1 MISDVEAAEAC
12 FGRRK
17 EDKSRRESS
26 MKKKVTF
33 KQIVA
38 VAGLLLIVGMY
49 VASFVFA
56 LTARPGAEGMFMA
69 SLVATVIIPIVLY
82 IFIAL
87 DKIARRNAPE
97 GMSLKELRQYN
108 KRIKNGED
116 PEKVA
121 KEIEEKYGIE
131 ETDEDNDPNEGVGDA
146 EDSDEESEEE

>member
-1 MISDVEAAEAC
+1 
-12 FGRRK
+12 
-17 EDKSRRESS
+17 
-26 MKKKVTF
+26 MKKKITF

-38 VAGLLLIVGMY
+38 VVGLLLIVGMY
-49 VASFVFA
+49 VASFLFA
-56 LTARPGAEGMFMA
+56 LTAKPGAEGMFMA

-82 IFIAL
+82 IFIVL
-87 DKIARRNAPE
+87 DKIARKNAPE

-131 ETDEDNDPNEGVGDA
+131 EEEVAEADETFDSL
-146 EDSDEESEEE
+146 EDSEEESDVEE

>member
-1 MISDVEAAEAC
+1 
-12 FGRRK
+12 
-17 EDKSRRESS
+17 
-26 MKKKVTF
+26 MKKKVTV

-38 VAGLLLIVGMY
+38 IIGLLLIVGMY

-56 LTARPGAEGMFMA
+56 LTAKPGAEGMFMA

-82 IFIAL
+82 IFIVL
-87 DKIARRNAPE
+87 DKIARKNAPE

-131 ETDEDNDPNEGVGDA
+131 EADEYDELEEGVEA
-146 EDSDEESEEE
+146 TEDSDEESEEE

>member
-1 MISDVEAAEAC
+1 
-12 FGRRK
+12 
-17 EDKSRRESS
+17 
-26 MKKKVTF
+26 MKKKITF

-38 VAGLLLIVGMY
+38 VVGLLLIVGMY

-56 LTARPGAEGMFMA
+56 LMAKPGAEGMFMA
-69 SLVATVIIPIVLY
+69 SLVATVIVPIVLY

-87 DKIARRNAPE
+87 DKWAKKNAPE

-121 KEIEEKYGIE
+121 KEIEKKYGIE
-131 ETDEDNDPNEGVGDA
+131 EDEVA
-146 EDSDEESEEE
+146 EADETFDSLEDSEEESDVEE

>member
-1 MISDVEAAEAC
+1 MNSVGECALLRRRSDSMK
-12 FGRRK
+12 RRVQ
-17 EDKSRRESS
+17 S

-33 KQIVA
+33 KQIFA
-38 VAGLLLIVGMY
+38 AIGLLLLVGMY
-49 VASFVFA
+49 VASIVFA
-56 LTARPGAEGMFMA
+56 CLAKPGAEGMFMA
-69 SLVATVIIPIVLY
+69 SVVATVIIPIVLY

-87 DKIARRNAPE
+87 DKWVKQNAPE

-131 ETDEDNDPNEGVGDA
+131 EADEDNDAEDDVEA
-146 EDSDEESEEE
+146 VEDSDEKSEED

>member
-1 MISDVEAAEAC
+1 
-12 FGRRK
+12 
-17 EDKSRRESS
+17 

-33 KQIVA
+33 KQILAA
-38 VAGLLLIVGMY
+38 VGLLLLLGMY
-49 VASFVFA
+49 VVSIVFA
-56 LTARPGAEGMFMA
+56 CLAKPGAEGLFMA

-82 IFIAL
+82 IFIVL
-87 DKIARRNAPE
+87 DKIARKNAPE

-131 ETDEDNDPNEGVGDA
+131 EADEVTDSTEDATEENEV
-146 EDSDEESEEE
+146 E

>member
-1 MISDVEAAEAC
+1 
-12 FGRRK
+12 
-17 EDKSRRESS
+17 

>member
-1 MISDVEAAEAC
+1 
-12 FGRRK
+12 
-17 EDKSRRESS
+17 

-38 VAGLLLIVGMY
+38 VIGLLLLVGMY
-49 VASFVFA
+49 AVSIVFA
-56 LTARPGAEGMFMA
+56 CLAKPGAEGMFMA

-82 IFIAL
+82 IFIVL
-87 DKIARRNAPE
+87 DKMARKNAPE

-121 KEIEEKYGIE
+121 KEIEEKYGVE
-131 ETDEDNDPNEGVGDA
+131 EDVA
-146 EDSDEESEEE
+146 EDETVSSVEVSEEESDVEE

>member
-1 MISDVEAAEAC
+1 
-12 FGRRK
+12 
-17 EDKSRRESS
+17 

-38 VAGLLLIVGMY
+38 VVGLLLIVGMY

-56 LTARPGAEGMFMA
+56 LTAKPGAEGMFMA
-69 SLVATVIIPIVLY
+69 SLVATVIVPIVLY
-82 IFIAL
+82 IFIVL
-87 DKIARRNAPE
+87 DKIARKNAPE

-131 ETDEDNDPNEGVGDA
+131 EA
-146 EDSDEESEEE
+146 E

>member
-1 MISDVEAAEAC
+1 
-12 FGRRK
+12 
-17 EDKSRRESS
+17 

-33 KQIVA
+33 KQILA
-38 VAGLLLIVGMY
+38 VVGLLLIVGMY

-56 LTARPGAEGMFMA
+56 LTAKPGAEGMFMA

-87 DKIARRNAPE
+87 DKVARRNAPE
-97 GMSLKELRQYN
+97 GMSLRELRAYN
-108 KRIKNGED
+108 KRIRNGED

-131 ETDEDNDPNEGVGDA
+131 EADEDDELEEGVEA
-146 EDSDEESEEE
+146 TEDSDEEE

>member
-1 MISDVEAAEAC
+1 
-12 FGRRK
+12 
-17 EDKSRRESS
+17 

-33 KQIVA
+33 KQILA
-38 VAGLLLIVGMY
+38 VIGLLLIVGMY

-56 LTARPGAEGMFMA
+56 LTAKPGAEGMFMA
-69 SLVATVIIPIVLY
+69 SLVATVIVPIVLY

-87 DKIARRNAPE
+87 DKWAKRNAPE
-97 GMSLKELRQYN
+97 GISYKEMRAYN

-116 PEKVA
+116 PQKVA

-131 ETDEDNDPNEGVGDA
+131 EADEDDDAEEGVEDA

>member
-1 MISDVEAAEAC
+1 
-12 FGRRK
+12 
-17 EDKSRRESS
+17 
-26 MKKKVTF
+26 MKQKITF

-38 VAGLLLIVGMY
+38 IIGLLLVVGMY

-56 LTARPGAEGMFMA
+56 LLAKPGAEGMFMA

-87 DKIARRNAPE
+87 DKLARRNVPE
-97 GMSLKELRQYN
+97 GVSLKELRQYN

-131 ETDEDNDPNEGVGDA
+131 EADDA
-146 EDSDEESEEE
+146 EDDIEVAEDSEEESEEE

>member
-1 MISDVEAAEAC
+1 
-12 FGRRK
+12 
-17 EDKSRRESS
+17 
-26 MKKKVTF
+26 MKKKVTL

-38 VAGLLLIVGMY
+38 VVGLLLIVGMY

-56 LTARPGAEGMFMA
+56 LTAKPGAEGMFMA
-69 SLVATVIIPIVLY
+69 SIVATVIVPIVLY

-87 DKIARRNAPE
+87 DKWAKRNAPE
-97 GMSLKELRQYN
+97 GISYKEMRAYN

-116 PEKVA
+116 PQKVA

-131 ETDEDNDPNEGVGDA
+131 EADEDDDAEEGVEDA

>member
-1 MISDVEAAEAC
+1 
-12 FGRRK
+12 
-17 EDKSRRESS
+17 
-26 MKKKVTF
+26 MKKKFTF

-38 VAGLLLIVGMY
+38 VIGLLLIVGMY

-56 LTARPGAEGMFMA
+56 LMAKPGAEGMFMA

-87 DKIARRNAPE
+87 DKVARRNAPE
-97 GMSLKELRQYN
+97 GISLKEMRQYN

-121 KEIEEKYGIE
+121 KEIEEKYGVSE
-131 ETDEDNDPNEGVGDA
+131 ADVTTE
-146 EDSDEESEEE
+146 DEEAGLLEDSEEESDVEE

>member
-1 MISDVEAAEAC
+1 
-12 FGRRK
+12 
-17 EDKSRRESS
+17 

-33 KQIVA
+33 KQILA
-38 VAGLLLIVGMY
+38 VVGLLLIVGMY

-56 LTARPGAEGMFMA
+56 LTAKPGAEGMFMA

-87 DKIARRNAPE
+87 DKWAKKNAPE
-97 GMSLKELRQYN
+97 GISYKEMRAYN

-116 PEKVA
+116 PKKIA

-131 ETDEDNDPNEGVGDA
+131 EEEAVTEEDEITDSVEV
-146 EDSDEESEEE
+146 SEEESDVEE

>member
-1 MISDVEAAEAC
+1 
-12 FGRRK
+12 
-17 EDKSRRESS
+17 
-26 MKKKVTF
+26 MKKKVTL

-38 VAGLLLIVGMY
+38 VVGLLLIVGMY

-56 LTARPGAEGMFMA
+56 LTAKPGAEGMFMA
-69 SLVATVIIPIVLY
+69 SIVATVIVPIVLY

-87 DKIARRNAPE
+87 DKWAKRNAPE

-116 PEKVA
+116 PQKVA

-131 ETDEDNDPNEGVGDA
+131 EADEDNDAEEGVENA

>member
-1 MISDVEAAEAC
+1 
-12 FGRRK
+12 
-17 EDKSRRESS
+17 

-33 KQIVA
+33 KQIAAA
-38 VAGLLLIVGMY
+38 VGLLLLVGMY
-49 VASFVFA
+49 VVSIVFA
-56 LTARPGAEGMFMA
+56 CLAKPGAEGMFMA

-82 IFIAL
+82 IFIVL
-87 DKIARRNAPE
+87 DKIARKNAPE

-131 ETDEDNDPNEGVGDA
+131 EKE
-146 EDSDEESEEE
+146 

>member
-1 MISDVEAAEAC
+1 
-12 FGRRK
+12 
-17 EDKSRRESS
+17 

-33 KQIVA
+33 QQIFA
-38 VAGLLLIVGMY
+38 AIGLLLLVGMY

-56 LTARPGAEGMFMA
+56 CLAKPGAEGMFMA

-87 DKIARRNAPE
+87 DKVARRNAPE
-97 GMSLKELRQYN
+97 GMSLKELRAYN

-116 PEKVA
+116 PEKIA

-131 ETDEDNDPNEGVGDA
+131 ESDEEDDLEEGIETV
-146 EDSDEESEEE
+146 EDSDEESGEE

>member
-1 MISDVEAAEAC
+1 
-12 FGRRK
+12 
-17 EDKSRRESS
+17 

-33 KQIVA
+33 KQIAA
-38 VAGLLLIVGMY
+38 VVGLLLIVGMY

-56 LTARPGAEGMFMA
+56 LMAKPGAEGMFMA
-69 SLVATVIIPIVLY
+69 SLVATVIVPIVLY

-87 DKIARRNAPE
+87 DKWAKRNAPE
-97 GMSLKELRQYN
+97 GISYKEMRAYN

-116 PEKVA
+116 PQKVA

-131 ETDEDNDPNEGVGDA
+131 EADEDDDAEEGVEDA